1 MSDFRFF
8 KTGVFLVLCVFS
20 NLFLSKLPQF
30 LLESKRFASVE
41 DFLGFWALCD
51 LPEIFVRKISN
62 FFSTFLSCF
71 RLCKIDFLFS
81 PVGKKDVLES
91 HAYSFGYFWHCK
103 ILTIVFFS
111 YLNIFTFL
119 TLERAPTCPHGG
131 CLHLADAELF

>member
-1 MSDFRFF
+1 MIISRVKIRFSQWTRTLCPIFVFF

-41 DFLGFWALCD
+41 DFLGFSALCD

-103 ILTIVFFS
+103 ILTIVFFF
-111 YLNIFTFL
+111 IF
-119 TLERAPTCPHGG
+119 E
-131 CLHLADAELF
+131 HLYFFDP